1 MIASDGICSAIVE
14 KTASDK
20 ALVRIRSEESCGQ
33 CGRHKSC
40 SDGSQKGRSMWV
52 LDPLGVEPGMKV
64 VVEMS
69 SEGLLAASFILYG
82 LPLAGLLVGAIVGQ
96 LANAE
101 PGSAVGAG
109 LGLLFSFPLI
119 RFFGNRVG
127 EKKEFVAKIKK
138 IEDFGR
144 PAGAYNDTVS

>member
-1 MIASDGICSAIVE
+1 LIASDGHCSAIVE
-14 KTASDK
+14 QTASEK

-33 CGRHKSC
+33 CGRHRSC
-40 SDGSQKGRSMWV
+40 SDGSDKSSRLWV

-64 VVEMS
+64 TVEIS

-82 LPLAGLLVGAIVGQ
+82 LPLVGLLVGTIIGQ
-96 LANAE
+96 LVNDE

-109 LGLLFSFPLI
+109 LGLLLSLPLV
-119 RFFGNRVG
+119 RFFGSRVG

-138 IEDFGR
+138 IE
-144 PAGAYNDTVS
+144 AS